1 MITLCL
7 LTCVSFQAEKLRSQY
22 RSIDELMEDF
32 EQMNVNVETDVEIM
46 QKLVNQYNDS
56 RASIEE
62 RTMALQDLEYYAHQV
77 CMV

>member
-1 MITLCL
+1 MF
-7 LTCVSFQAEKLRSQY
+7 FQAEKLRSQY

-56 RASIEE
+56 KASVEE
-62 RTMALQDLEYYAHQV
+62 RQKALQDLEYYAHQV